1 MYTAYVLTDE
11 ARELLLEKFPPK
23 YSKVIGHHV
32 TVEFGVPEGTELPEE
47 ALVRVIGEADTGD
60 GLQALVVS
68 IDGSTRRPDGGTY
81 HITWSLEPDR
91 YKPVDSNAL
100 IADYSKRWKI
110 VLAIPVDAEPA
121 LLK

>member
-11 ARELLLEKFPPK
+11 SRELLSAKFPPK
-23 YSKVIGHHV
+23 YTKVIGHHV
-32 TVEFGVPEGTELPEE
+32 TVEFGVPEDTELPEE
-47 ALVRVIGEADTGD
+47 AEVKVIGEADTGD

-68 IDGSTRRPDGGTY
+68 VNGSTRRPDGGTY
-81 HITWSLEPDR
+81 HVTWSLEPER

-100 IADYSKRWKI
+100 IADYSNRWKI
-110 VLAIPVDAEPA
+110 SLATPIDVEPA

>member
-1 MYTAYVLTDE
+1 MYTAYVLTD
-11 ARELLLEKFPPK
+11 ASRDALLEKFPPK

-32 TVEFGVPEGTELPEE
+32 TVEFGVPEDTELPED
-47 ALVRVIGEADTGD
+47 ANLRVIGEADSGD

-68 IDGSTRRPDGGTY
+68 VDGTIRRPDGGTY

-91 YKPVDSNAL
+91 YKPVDSNTL
-100 IADYSKRWKI
+100 IADYEKRWKI
-110 VLAIPVDAEPA
+110 VIGMPIEAEPA

>member
-1 MYTAYVLTDE
+1 MYTAYVLTD
-11 ARELLLEKFPPK
+11 ASRDALLEKFPPK

-32 TVEFGVPEGTELPEE
+32 TVEFGVPEDTELPED
-47 ALVRVIGEADTGD
+47 ANLRVIGEADSGD

-68 IDGSTRRPDGGTY
+68 VDGTIRRPDGGTY

-91 YKPVDSNAL
+91 YKPADSNTL
-100 IADYSKRWKI
+100 IADYEKRWKI
-110 VLAIPVDAEPA
+110 VIGMPIEAEPA

>member
-11 ARELLLEKFPPK
+11 SRKLLIEKFPPK
-23 YSKVIGHHV
+23 YSNVVAHHV
-32 TVEFGVPEGTELPEE
+32 TVNGSAKKDAELPEPAE
-47 ALVRVIGEADTGD
+47 VRVIGEADTGD

-68 IDGSTRRPDGGTY
+68 VDGTTRRPDGATY

-100 IADYSKRWKI
+100 IADYSNRWKI
-110 VLAIPVDAEPA
+110 TLATPIDTEPA
-121 LLK
+121 LL